1 MEEKVKYGIILLRI
15 KKWYNYIME
24 MVKNHSKQQLRK
36 QMLAKLVA
44 LTKKE
49 LRRRSKN
56 VETKLSSLSIYKDS
70 EVIVFYHP
78 IEGEVDIE
86 GIIRKACLEKKVC
99 LPVTDLATKTLKIFQ
114 IDNLADD
121 LVKGTFGIKEP
132 NKEKAK
138 ELDINQIDT
147 VIVPGL
153 AYDYNRNRLGRGGGF
168 YDRLLKKLPNS
179 TKKLGVAFDFQILK
193 NLPTNPVTDQKVDL
207 IVTEDKT
214 I

>member
-1 MEEKVKYGIILLRI
+1 MI
-15 KKWYNYIME
+15 KK
-24 MVKNHSKQQLRK
+24 HSKQQLRK

-56 VETKLSSLSIYKDS
+56 VEAKLSSLSIYKDS
-70 EVIVFYHP
+70 EVIMFYHP
-78 IEGEVDIE
+78 IEGEVDIK

-99 LPVTDLATKTLKIFQ
+99 LPVTDLVSKTLKIFQ
-114 IDNLADD
+114 INGLDD
-121 LVKGTFGIKEP
+121 ELVKGTFGIKEP

-138 ELDINQIDT
+138 ELDISEIDT

-153 AYDYNRNRLGRGGGF
+153 AYDRKRNRLGRGGGF
-168 YDRLLKKLPNS
+168 YDRLLEKLPNS
-179 TKKLGVAFDFQILK
+179 TKKVGVAFDFQILE
-193 NLPTNPVTDQKVDL
+193 NLPTNPFTDQRVDL

>member
-1 MEEKVKYGIILLRI
+1 
-15 KKWYNYIME
+15 ME
-24 MVKNHSKQQLRK
+24 MVENYSKQQLRK

-56 VETKLSSLSIYKDS
+56 VETKLSSLSIYKNA
-70 EVIVFYHP
+70 EVVMFYHP
-78 IEGEVDIE
+78 IEGEVDIKE
-86 GIIRKACLEKKVC
+86 IIRKACLEKKAC

-114 IDNLADD
+114 IDNLEDD
-121 LVKGTFGIKEP
+121 LVKGAFGIKEP

-138 ELDINQIDT
+138 ELDINEIDV
-147 VIVPGL
+147 VIIPGL
-153 AYDYNRNRLGRGGGF
+153 AYDYSRNRLGRGGGF

-179 TKKLGVAFDFQILK
+179 VKKLGVAFDFQILES
-193 NLPTNPVTDQKVDL
+193 LPTNLFTDQKVDL
-207 IVTEDKT
+207 IVTEDRT